1 MGWDEL
7 HALNPRLTY
16 CSISGFGQSGPY
28 SGRRAMDP
36 VIQAISGVMSV
47 TGTSDGTPLMIGSP
61 LADVISGMFAAY
73 AIVGALHAVTADGC
87 GRHIDLS
94 MQAAMIATMGPR
106 MGEALQAGISP
117 KPLGNQNPMRVPSDV
132 YFTRDRV
139 PIFVMVQND
148 RLWLPFCRAVGKHE
162 WISDPRFIDNVTRVK
177 NRALINHL
185 VTARFAELEST
196 GAIEALEREAV
207 PFARVYNYVEALAD
221 PQVKHRAMVHEV
233 DHPASG
239 RIRVV
244 GPPWIISDNEVEL
257 SSPPT
262 LGQHTIDVLENWL
275 GWDAER
281 SARFKAQL
289 DAAEPAP

>member
-1 MGWDEL
+1 
-7 HALNPRLTY
+7 
-16 CSISGFGQSGPY
+16 
-28 SGRRAMDP
+28 MDP

-47 TGTSDGTPLMIGSP
+47 TGQPDDTPLMIGAP

-73 AIVGALHAVTADGC
+73 TIVGALHAVATDGC
-87 GRHIDLS
+87 GRYIDLS

-148 RLWLPFCRAVGKHE
+148 RLWVPFCRAIGKRE
-162 WISDPRFIDNVTRVK
+162 WISDSRFVDNVTRV
-177 NRALINHL
+177 RHRTLINDL
-185 VTARFAELEST
+185 VKTRMGELDSA
-196 GAIEALEREAV
+196 GAIEALEREGV
-207 PFARVYNYVEALAD
+207 PFARVYNYAEALAD
-221 PQVKHRAMVHEV
+221 PQVTDRGLVREL
-233 DHPASG
+233 DHPRSG

-244 GPPWIISDNEVEL
+244 GPPWIISDHYVEL
-257 SSPPT
+257 SPPPT
-262 LGQHTIDVLENWL
+262 LGQHTADVLQSWL

-289 DAAEPAP
+289 DAAEPAS